1 MPGAFLVS
9 ATQAGD
15 TVAEPLV
22 GYLAEQYIRP
32 GALPGLSDE
41 DFANLRAAVAEYD
54 PATQCVGIVVGH
66 FELTE
71 FTVWS
76 VFDLPARH

>member
-1 MPGAFLVS
+1 MEANRRVHRVS

-15 TVAEPLV
+15 TVGEPH
-22 GYLAEQYIRP
+22 LAEQDIRP
-32 GALPGLSDE
+32 GELPGLSDE

-66 FELTE
+66 FDLTE

-76 VFDLPARH
+76 VFDLTARH